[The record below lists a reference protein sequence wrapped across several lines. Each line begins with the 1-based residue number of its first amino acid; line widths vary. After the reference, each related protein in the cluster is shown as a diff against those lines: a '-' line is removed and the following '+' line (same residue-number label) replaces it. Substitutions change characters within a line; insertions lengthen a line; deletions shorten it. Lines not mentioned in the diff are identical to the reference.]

1 MVAIMGGKHLLTPN
15 IRPRT
20 GEKATFSGDLSIERQ
35 CPITAA
41 GDPCDHPEGDVSS
54 WVHDSY
60 DGSVGWVDKRGKNHR
75 ALPVSGISTL
85 TPANP
90 QNQIVE
96 PMLMIK
102 SQGGWKE
109 MDDPAPS
116 IDDAEQE
123 MQCDDD
129 DDDDNGGDSG
139 QQVSVQ

>member
-15 IRPRT
+15 TQPRT

-41 GDPCDHPEGDVSS
+41 GNPCAHPEGKVDS

-60 DGSVGWVDKRGKNHR
+60 DGSVGWADESGNKHR
-75 ALPVSGISTL
+75 ALPASGISTL

-90 QNQIVE
+90 RNQFVDPISI
-96 PMLMIK
+96 IK
-102 SQGGWKE
+102 SRGGWTE
-109 MDDPAPS
+109 MDCPAPS
-116 IDDAEQE
+116 IGDAEQE

-129 DDDDNGGDSG
+129 DDDGGDDG
-139 QQVSVQ
+139 QQVSVK